1 MSLEFEKLSEYKQM
15 LHRILCDGKYDVIHV
30 HENETNFI
38 VLSAAKKEK
47 ISVQIAHSHMAY
59 SINDI

>member
-1 MSLEFEKLSEYKQM
+1 M